1 MPLLSTALPE
11 AELTVVSVSVL
22 PLICPLIRL
31 VRSTVLLCPT
41 VSACSRCR
49 TGIDGDVDL
58 AGGSWLTQRGR
69 RRDSNPGPPAEI
81 NRSRSLSGSEL
92 SLAVA

>member
-1 MPLLSTALPE
+1 MPDG
-11 AELTVVSVSVL
+11 VL
-22 PLICPLIRL
+22 
-31 VRSTVLLCPT
+31 
-41 VSACSRCR
+41 ACSRCR

-69 RRDSNPGPPAEI
+69 RRDSNPGPPSEI

>member
-1 MPLLSTALPE
+1 LLSTALPE

-41 VSACSRCR
+41 VSLPVAAVGPGSTVMLTLPVVR
-49 TGIDGDVDL
+49 GWL
-58 AGGSWLTQRGR
+58 SAGGDGIRT
-69 RRDSNPGPPAEI
+69 PGPPSEI

>member
-1 MPLLSTALPE
+1 VPLLSTALPE

-41 VSACSRCR
+41 VSLPVA
-49 TGIDGDVDL
+49 
-58 AGGSWLTQRGR
+58 AGGPGSTVMLTLPVVRG
-69 RRDSNPGPPAEI
+69 
-81 NRSRSLSGSEL
+81 
-92 SLAVA
+92 

>member
-1 MPLLSTALPE
+1 MLSTALPE

-41 VSACSRCR
+41 VSLPVAAVE
-49 TGIDGDVDL
+49 D
-58 AGGSWLTQRGR
+58 R
-69 RRDSNPGPPAEI
+69 R
-81 NRSRSLSGSEL
+81 
-92 SLAVA
+92 